1 MALTAKQKRF
11 ADEFIIS
18 GNAEDA
24 AVKAGY
30 SKRYARGNAYKLVA
44 NSGIKAYIEEQ
55 IKEIEDEK
63 IAKQEEVLKYLTSVL
78 RGEETEDV
86 LIGTGK
92 GRQSVTSVEV
102 SAKDRIKAAEL
113 IGKRYC
119 MWTDKQE
126 ISIEPTIISGVDK
139 LED

>member
-18 GNAEDA
+18 GNIYQSAIN
-24 AVKAGY
+24 AGY
-30 SKRYARGNAYKLVA
+30 SETYAKAQSCKLLENV
-44 NSGIKAYIEEQ
+44 GIKTYIEDK

-63 IAKQEEVLKYLTSVL
+63 IAKQEEVLQYLTSVL
-78 RGEETEDV
+78 RGEETEEV

-119 MWTDKQE
+119 LWTDKQE
-126 ISIEPTIISGVDK
+126 MDIDMNLKVEVDYG
-139 LED
+139 DD